1 MLTKRHNLI
10 WILMLW
16 LVNVS
21 CSAIIYNITL
31 ADEKLVNNRSES
43 NVNRILTKSS
53 LKSLN
58 LVI

>member
-1 MLTKRHNLI
+1 MLAKRHNLI

-16 LVNVS
+16 LVNIS
-21 CSAIIYNITL
+21 CSAIIYNTTL
-31 ADEKLVNNRSES
+31 ADENLVNNRSES
-43 NVNRILTKSS
+43 NVTTILIKSS

>member
-1 MLTKRHNLI
+1 MLAKRHNLI